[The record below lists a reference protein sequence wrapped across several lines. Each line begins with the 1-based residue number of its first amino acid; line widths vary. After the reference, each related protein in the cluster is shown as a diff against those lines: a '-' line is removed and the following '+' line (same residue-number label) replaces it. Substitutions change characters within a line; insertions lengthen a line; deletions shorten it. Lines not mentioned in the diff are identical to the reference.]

1 MKKLLSRFATSL
13 GLTSLLTAQ
22 GCQSMPVE
30 NANTDTLNRNDLS
43 GQMVQWRTKNQDS
56 CIDLSHS
63 DAPKTKA
70 QKQLSKTRA
79 VLRNSSIF
87 EATAKAL
94 APQQILMCDKSILGD
109 TGAVAALYRIEER
122 AVFID
127 LTQAVPLQV
136 QDTAHETRHAWQT
149 MIDPTIGNP
158 ADNFRHMKRL
168 FTIEAD
174 AEAFA
179 KAVTWDLKKNGISAP
194 WYVGTVEA
202 EYQHVAQAFEQT
214 ATTATGSPA
223 EITRK
228 SMDSA
233 FHAWIE
239 KEALRGSYYL
249 TNWHLDSGCIL
260 SSGPA
265 VNPAIGQVPSLGT
278 ETYIDAKD
286 SDKIHQLIVSDAQR
300 LVVAARQSP
309 NLSAEKKQ
317 QWQKSFTCRPK

>member
-1 MKKLLSRFATSL
+1 MKKLLSKFATSL

-30 NANTDTLNRNDLS
+30 NANADTFNRNDLS
-43 GQMVQWRTKNQDS
+43 EQMLRWRTKNQDS

-70 QKQLSKTRA
+70 QKRLSKTRE
-79 VLRNSSIF
+79 VLANSSIF

-109 TGAVAALYRIEER
+109 TGAVAALYRVEER

-127 LTQAVPLQV
+127 LTQPVPLQV
-136 QDTAHETRHAWQT
+136 QDAAHETRHAWQA

-179 KAVTWDLKKNGISAP
+179 KAVTWDLKQNGISAP
-194 WYVGTVEA
+194 WYVGTIEA
-202 EYQHVAQAFEQT
+202 EYQHVAKAFEQT

-233 FHAWIE
+233 FHAWID
-239 KEALRGSYYL
+239 KEALRGSYYQ
-249 TNWHLDSGCIL
+249 TNWNLDSGCIL

-265 VNPAIGQVPSLGT
+265 VNLAIGQVPGRSAQ
-278 ETYIDAKD
+278 TYIDAKD
-286 SDKIHQLIVSDAQR
+286 SDKVHRMIASDAQR

-309 NLSAEKKQ
+309 NLSPARKQ
-317 QWQKSFTCRPK
+317 QWQQSFSCRA